1 MKVRSPAPYK
11 ASGLP
16 KPTEA
21 EIRNGFT
28 AQRLLDFLR
37 GACGTEF
44 ELYGELRM
52 RALQYERD
60 CAQALDNFRKLED
73 LDDPRA
79 KARLAALEGDLANAK
94 AETAL
99 AVQRYTEAANAP

>member
-16 KPTEA
+16 KPKEA

-44 ELYGELRM
+44 ELDGERRR

-60 CAQALDNFRKLED
+60 CSQALDNFRKLED

>member
-16 KPTEA
+16 KPKEA

-37 GACGTEF
+37 GACTEF